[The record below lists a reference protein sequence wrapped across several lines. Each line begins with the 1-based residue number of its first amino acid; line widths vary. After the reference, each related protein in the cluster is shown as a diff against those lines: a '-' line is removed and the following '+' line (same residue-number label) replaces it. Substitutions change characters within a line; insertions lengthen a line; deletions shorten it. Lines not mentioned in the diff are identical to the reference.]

1 MSMSLNDLN
10 SIFQTGQDVCA
21 GAAQITNTVQNVWDN
36 VQNNQN
42 NRRAMWG
49 AQPQQ
54 PLQFAQQPTPMP
66 QNVMPPPQNGYWND
80 AYGR

>member
-1 MSMSLNDLN
+1 MSMSLHDLN

-42 NRRAMWG
+42 SRRAMWG
-49 AQPQQ
+49 TPPQQ
-54 PLQFAQQPTPMP
+54 SMQYQQPTPMP